1 MWGRPAFLLH
11 PAAAEYTG
19 IVGFL
24 LIDLWKDGLR
34 MRMVDLIQKK
44 RDGFALSKDEIE
56 LIVNGYTR
64 ETIPDYQ
71 MSALL
76 MAIYMVGMNDEET
89 SHLTLAMAHSGDMLD
104 LSGIEGIKVDK
115 HSTGGVG
122 DKTSLIVAP
131 LVAAVGIP
139 VAKMS
144 GRGLGHTGGTIDK
157 LESIPGFR
165 VELSKEEFV
174 RNVNT
179 LKLALVGQSG
189 NLAPADKKMYALRD
203 VTATV
208 NSIPL
213 IASSIMSKKIA
224 SGADAIV
231 LDVKVGAGAFM
242 KDLAHA
248 RQLAETMVRIGRS
261 LGRRTVAVLSDMDQP
276 LGAEVG
282 NAGEVREAIAVLNGG
297 GPDDL
302 RAVCLTL
309 AAHMAVLG
317 GAYPDYAAARPKL
330 EQALASGS
338 AVEAFARFV
347 AAQGGDP
354 ELVRRPELL
363 PRARREVPLSA
374 AESGYVEF
382 IDAEKVGVAAM
393 LLGAGRQTKEDAIDY
408 AVGVA
413 LRKKVGDPVQAGE
426 TLAVLQ
432 ASGTGEAESAAM
444 LREAYRIGP
453 SRPQPKPLIY
463 DVVE

>member
-1 MWGRPAFLLH
+1 
-11 PAAAEYTG
+11 
-19 IVGFL
+19 
-24 LIDLWKDGLR
+24 
-34 MRMVDLIQKK
+34 
-44 RDGFALSKDEIE
+44 
-56 LIVNGYTR
+56 
-64 ETIPDYQ
+64 
-71 MSALL
+71 
-76 MAIYMVGMNDEET
+76 
-89 SHLTLAMAHSGDMLD
+89 
-104 LSGIEGIKVDK
+104 
-115 HSTGGVG
+115 
-122 DKTSLIVAP
+122 
-131 LVAAVGIP
+131 
-139 VAKMS
+139 
-144 GRGLGHTGGTIDK
+144 
-157 LESIPGFR
+157 
-165 VELSKEEFV
+165 
-174 RNVNT
+174 
-179 LKLALVGQSG
+179 
-189 NLAPADKKMYALRD
+189 MYALRD

-208 NSIPL
+208 SSIPL

-302 RAVCLTL
+302 RYVCLTL

-317 GAYPDYAAARPKL
+317 GAYPDFAAARAGL
-330 EQALASGS
+330 EQTLASGA

-363 PRARREVPLSA
+363 PRARRDLPLPA

-382 IDAEKVGVAAM
+382 IDAEKVGLAAM

-408 AVGVA
+408 AVGVT

-432 ASGTGEAESAAM
+432 ANGSGEAESAAM

-453 SRPQPKPLIY
+453 SRPQSKPLIY